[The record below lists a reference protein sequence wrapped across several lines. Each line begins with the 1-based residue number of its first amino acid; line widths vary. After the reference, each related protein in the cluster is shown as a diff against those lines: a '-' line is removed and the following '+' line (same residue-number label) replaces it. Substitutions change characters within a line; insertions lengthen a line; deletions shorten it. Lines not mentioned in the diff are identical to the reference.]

1 MKRFEHS
8 ILPPR
13 VKMILTTRPTGNKV
27 LAAGSGILF
36 SLSLFSSTLGILG
49 WVCFVPLLAAVRR
62 KSPSQSF
69 RLGIVSGTSMN
80 LVSLYWLVGT
90 LNRFGEISLFAS
102 MAAVFV
108 FCIYSSFQFGIFTW
122 YISKFGLCRRKSVA
136 NALVISFAWVVAEF
150 FFPVLFPYGIGVSQ
164 GYYPAVIQVVDTLG
178 VNFLGF
184 VMFFTNVSVFYLA
197 DDLWRRK
204 RPTLAAPVIS
214 IAAIALI
221 LIYGHLRIN
230 EIENFLKTEP
240 RVKISMVQANF
251 DYAEKNL
258 DNESFITEK
267 HRKMSQELM
276 GADLVI
282 WPETSVQYWFPRD
295 ESVYRIKDRTV
306 VPTGHTAHFLIG
318 GISFTRDPAL
328 PEDGW
333 DEEDHKKYNTAFL
346 VDPQSNILGHYSK
359 TRLFLL
365 GEYFPKINEELRF
378 LKKVFPMI
386 GDLTPGEGLRVLEI
400 PGKNI
405 RIGPLICYEDIVAKI
420 SGDYVKI
427 GANLLVNLTND
438 AWFGRSI
445 APYQHLLLSIPRAV
459 ETRRYLVRSTNS
471 GVSAIVSPTGKIEG
485 RTGIFTTENLEGE
498 VALIDSLE
506 TLYSRVGEIFAWIAL
521 AVTTLFVVKNY
532 LGRKYDD

>member
-1 MKRFEHS
+1 M
-8 ILPPR
+8 
-13 VKMILTTRPTGNKV
+13 KMIRITRPTGNEI
-27 LAAGSGILF
+27 LAAGSGVLF
-36 SLSLFSSTLGILG
+36 SLSLFSGTLGILG
-49 WVCFVPLLAAVRR
+49 WVCFAPLLAAVRG
-62 KSPSQSF
+62 KSSSQAL
-69 RLGIVSGTSMN
+69 RLGMVSGISMN

-90 LNRFGEISLFAS
+90 LNRFGEIPLIPS

-108 FCIYSSFQFGIFTW
+108 FCVYSSLQFGVFTW
-122 YISKFGLCRRKSVA
+122 YISKLGLCRKKSVA

-184 VMFFTNVSVFYLA
+184 VMFFANVSVFYLA

-204 RPTLAAPVIS
+204 RPMLAAPAVS
-214 IAAIALI
+214 IAAITVI
-221 LIYGHLRIN
+221 LGYGHLRIN
-230 EIENFLKTEP
+230 EIENFLETEP

-258 DNESFITEK
+258 DNEPVITEK
-267 HRKMSQELM
+267 HREMSQELTE
-276 GADLVI
+276 ADLVI

-295 ESVYRIKDRTV
+295 ESVYRIKNQTV

-328 PEDGW
+328 LEDGW
-333 DEEDHKKYNTAFL
+333 DEEDHKKYNTTFL

-359 TRLFLL
+359 IRLFLL

-378 LKKVFPMI
+378 LKRVFPMI
-386 GDLTPGEGLRVLEI
+386 GDLTPGEGLRILEI
-400 PGKNI
+400 PEKNI
-405 RIGPLICYEDIVAKI
+405 RIGALICYEDIMANI
-420 SGDYVKI
+420 SGSYVKM

-471 GVSAIVSPTGKIEG
+471 GVSAIVSPTGKIEA
-485 RTGIFTTENLEGE
+485 RTGIFTAENLKGE
-498 VALIDSLE
+498 VVLIDSLE
-506 TLYSRVGEIFAWIAL
+506 TLYSRVGDIFAWMAL
-521 AVTTLFVVKNY
+521 AVTALFAVKKY
-532 LGRKYDD
+532 LGRKYAD